1 MTPIAVPRS
10 RSDETNTLTITPLTT
25 SRSTGVE
32 SLLHASEEAA
42 RAYRPSWFDDPWF
55 PTPALTSAVVGGRKM
70 DDYLVPGVNKL
81 IREGVIVPTNPL
93 TSVERDYPM
102 GLATFGTVAR
112 RVFRQGTSWRT
123 EWLAHQVWAR
133 PSYSS
138 PALPAHDLNRLTAA
152 RASMQSGY
160 TDLLTFAAEF
170 HKTVEL
176 IVKFRERVL
185 LALDDLVLAWSK
197 RQKRPFRTYSQ
208 AFESLSAF
216 WLEWRFG
223 WRILMY
229 DYEGIVAAIND
240 LDGSKLRR
248 PFRDRATME
257 SESTSRAVVNTAPSS
272 IALVGSM
279 VARRDTVT
287 TTQFSGGCLGDGRLH
302 AATIDPLTT
311 AWELLPLSLVLDMFW
326 NLGDWISANSWFAQV
341 EEVDA
346 WTSVYRTISETVSW
360 EYIPP
365 VSRPGLEV
373 MKQLQPI
380 GATSLRIDKSRK
392 LQVGIPTPIDVDIN
406 LSPSKIFDLAAIGY
420 ILRGLVT
427 KRVRLFTN
435 RG

>member
-1 MTPIAVPRS
+1 MTPLAVPRTRKNES
-10 RSDETNTLTITPLTT
+10 NTLTIPGLHT
-25 SRSTGVE
+25 SMSGGIQSTV
-32 SLLHASEEAA
+32 HPNEETAL
-42 RAYRPSWFDDPWF
+42 AYRPPWYADPWF

-93 TSVERDYPM
+93 TSVDRHYPM

-112 RVFRQGTSWRT
+112 RVFKSGSRWRA
-123 EWLAHQVWAR
+123 EWIAHQCWAR
-133 PSYSS
+133 PAYSS
-138 PALPAHDLNRLTAA
+138 PVLPEHDLNRLVSA
-152 RASMQSGY
+152 RAYMQSGY

-208 AFESLSAF
+208 AFESLSSF

-240 LDGSKLRR
+240 LDGSQLRR
-248 PFRDRATME
+248 PFRDRKTME
-257 SESTSRAVVNTAPSS
+257 SETTSRAVVNSAPGS
-272 IALVGSM
+272 IALCGRM

-302 AATIDPLTT
+302 AATIDPLVT

-365 VSRPGLEV
+365 APQPGLEV

-392 LQVGIPTPIDVDIN
+392 LQVGIPTPINVDIN
-406 LSPSKIFDLAAIGY
+406 LSPSKIFDLVAIGY

-427 KRVRLFTN
+427 KRVRLLTN